1 MGKWLA
7 LLDDEILQ
15 TPSRV
20 TDKTHTTGVLQVLS
34 VTDDGVFENSRP
46 VEVAAN
52 APDLAPAA
60 AGLTCADCRHLLLR
74 GTCAE
79 PVGAGLLTAAEGF
92 GVVWPPEGHG
102 ADCSAFASS
111 TPAATQDRLYRPSRE
126 QASAAHAEAWGD
138 AAIARFQ
145 ARAGLVRRHAFTT
158 QDAED
163 LAELLHL
170 RDVQADHR
178 VLCVEC
184 EHYRPGRCGNRR
196 AAGLQESD
204 VSRDLATRL
213 QRCSGFARSSSR
225 PRNRTAAT

>member
-34 VTDDGVFENSRP
+34 VPDEGVFANLRP

-52 APDLAPAA
+52 APDLAPAS
-60 AGLTCADCRHLLLR
+60 AGLACADCLHLLLR
-74 GTCAE
+74 GTCVE

-92 GVVWPPEGHG
+92 GVVWPPEGYG
-102 ADCSAFASS
+102 ADCTAFASS

-145 ARAGLVRRHAFTT
+145 ARAGLVRRHTVTT

-184 EHYRPGRCGNRR
+184 EHYLPGRCGNHR
-196 AAGLQESD
+196 AAGLQGSD
-204 VSRDLATRL
+204 VSRDMATRL

-225 PRNRTAAT
+225 PRHRTAAT